1 VIERRRSARW
11 LVALVATLAV
21 ILGISNSALARTTS
35 TDAGSFTYD
44 VPTLARVDVRASGG
58 VDSGS
63 AQFTGMR
70 EGSASPPAEALGSS
84 TIQPAPVVATN
95 TGLDATTARLQGHVD
110 AAVADY
116 ESGAIGMSPNQ
127 ARAAA
132 VNPNLEPAYRG
143 SVIDQA
149 TKTRIVADPGLDVS
163 VTPNF
168 QFGPDVYNT
177 SGNWWDMTTPG
188 QWQAHVDKYTPGF
201 GTGTILRT

>member
-1 VIERRRSARW
+1 MSTRRRLLLSPLLV
-11 LVALVATLAV
+11 LVALATVLGAGTVSASAAHGSETRVRAIPTATADAV
-21 ILGISNSALARTTS
+21 GPQSSET
-35 TDAGSFTYD
+35 AGS
-44 VPTLARVDVRASGG
+44 VGCLRPVQPAIV
-58 VDSGS
+58 SGS
-63 AQFTGMR
+63 C
-70 EGSASPPAEALGSS
+70 
-84 TIQPAPVVATN
+84 VATN

-149 TKTRIVADPGLDVS
+149 AKTRIVADPGLDVS

-177 SGNWWDMTTPG
+177 NGNWWDMTTPG
-188 QWQAHVDKYTPGF
+188 QWEAHVDKYTPGF

>member
-1 VIERRRSARW
+1 MTDQHHARPLLSPPLLL
-11 LVALVATLAV
+11 LVAVLTLLGLGTSSAAAT
-21 ILGISNSALARTTS
+21 
-35 TDAGSFTYD
+35 AGPET
-44 VPTLARVDVRASGG
+44 RVRALDTPTAITIGPAATETPDG
-58 VDSGS
+58 VGQLRPPQPDLVS
-63 AQFTGMR
+63 ATG
-70 EGSASPPAEALGSS
+70 
-84 TIQPAPVVATN
+84 VATN

-149 TKTRIVADPGLDVS
+149 AKTRIVADPGLDVS

-168 QFGPDVYNT
+168 QFGPDVYDT
-177 SGNWWDMTTPG
+177 SGNWWDMTTLG

>member
-1 VIERRRSARW
+1 MSTRRRLLLSPLLV
-11 LVALVATLAV
+11 LVALATVLGAGTVSASAAHGSETRVRAIPTATADAV
-21 ILGISNSALARTTS
+21 GPQSSET
-35 TDAGSFTYD
+35 AGS
-44 VPTLARVDVRASGG
+44 VGCLRPVQPAIV
-58 VDSGS
+58 SGS
-63 AQFTGMR
+63 C
-70 EGSASPPAEALGSS
+70 
-84 TIQPAPVVATN
+84 VATN

-149 TKTRIVADPGLDVS
+149 AKTRIVADPGLDVS

-188 QWQAHVDKYTPGF
+188 QWQSHVF
-201 GTGTILRT
+201 STIMHR